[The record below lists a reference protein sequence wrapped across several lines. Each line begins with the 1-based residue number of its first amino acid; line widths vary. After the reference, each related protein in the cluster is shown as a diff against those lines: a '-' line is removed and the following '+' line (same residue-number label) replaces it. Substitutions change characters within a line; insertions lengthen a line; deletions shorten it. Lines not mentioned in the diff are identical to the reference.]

1 MIYKMIK
8 NSEGVYIKVKCESGE
23 NIDRLELSRFTNANL
38 KSFITNLEINGK
50 SVIAKTTFNFTLS
63 EYIKTE
69 LNFQRIVILLKQCI
83 DVVDE
88 IVNNKFLLMYVDFDL
103 EHVRVSNFG
112 ALQFLYLPAE
122 EERENSGYMSF
133 FERVCN
139 GIKASDDFGRA
150 VLSEIIYKVE
160 RMPFFSSHQLR
171 TIIDSAEKKY
181 EKMLAKRQ
189 DEKARQDK
197 GKLNEGQH
205 AIEVGA
211 NRKINKEAP
220 AGTSKNFSVVFPR
233 LYNLSTGEIMTYNP
247 GDIIVLSDRNTD
259 DIQIS

>member
-1 MIYKMIK
+1 MIYKIRK
-8 NSEGVYIKVKCESGE
+8 NAEGISIRARYESGE

-38 KSFITNLEINGK
+38 NSFITNLEVNGK
-50 SVIAKTTFNFTLS
+50 SVIASTTFDTTLS
-63 EYIKTE
+63 EYIKNE
-69 LNFQRIVILLKQCI
+69 LDFQCILLLLKQCI
-83 DVVDE
+83 EVVEE
-88 IVNNKFLLMYVDFDL
+88 IVKNNFLLMYVDFDL

-122 EERENSGYMSF
+122 DERQSSGYMSF

-197 GKLNEGQH
+197 GKVNEGQH

-220 AGTSKNFSVVFPR
+220 AGTSKNFSAIFPR
-233 LYNLSTGEIMTYNP
+233 LYNLSTGEMMTYNS
-247 GDIIVLSDRNTD
+247 GDIIVLSDRNID
-259 DIQIS
+259 DVQIS